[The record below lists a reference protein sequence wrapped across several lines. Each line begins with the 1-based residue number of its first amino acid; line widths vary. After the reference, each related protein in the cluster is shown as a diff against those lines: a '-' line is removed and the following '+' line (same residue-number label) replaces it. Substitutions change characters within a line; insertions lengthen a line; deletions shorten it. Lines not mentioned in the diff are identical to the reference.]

1 MLLAI
6 PHVVICTVKLVKYGW
21 EVAAGIV
28 VTWPWHEPW
37 HSVRFPELIN
47 CALSTCLASTITM
60 GSASSS
66 QIVVFITGKL
76 ALSLLTLVEYN
87 AGEPLLTLRSGANQ
101 GVGFECARNLLLSSP
116 DYHVIIGSRS
126 DKKGREA
133 LSILERQ
140 RYLKGTVEYVQIDV
154 TSDDS
159 VARAA
164 TRIKKSLGR
173 VDVLVNN
180 AGIGENPDDPPHVR
194 LRAVLATNT
203 VGPVLVTETFLP
215 LLRKSPKPRI
225 VFVSSSGGSLSGA
238 ADPQSPFYGSKTGLQ
253 FSRYRAS
260 KAALNMLLI
269 EYDKG
274 LRDEGFTVIGAD
286 PGLVAT
292 NFLDAA
298 KVRSLG
304 APEPAVGGATV
315 AEVIKGE
322 RDADLGRVVG
332 RYGVSP
338 W

>member
-1 MLLAI
+1 M
-6 PHVVICTVKLVKYGW
+6 
-21 EVAAGIV
+21 
-28 VTWPWHEPW
+28 
-37 HSVRFPELIN
+37 
-47 CALSTCLASTITM
+47 
-60 GSASSS
+60 
-66 QIVVFITGKL
+66 
-76 ALSLLTLVEYN
+76 VEY
-87 AGEPLLTLRSGANQ
+87 
-101 GVGFECARNLLLSSP
+101 
-116 DYHVIIGSRS
+116 I
-126 DKKGREA
+126 
-133 LSILERQ
+133 
-140 RYLKGTVEYVQIDV
+140 QIDV

-164 TRIKKSLGR
+164 TSIEERHGR
-173 VDVLVNN
+173 LDVLVNN
-180 AGIGENPDDPPHVR
+180 AAIGENPNDPSHIR

-203 VGPVLVTETFLP
+203 VGPVLVTETLLP
-215 LLRKSPKPRI
+215 LLRKSSKPRI
-225 VFVSSSGGSLSGA
+225 VFVSTSGGSLSGA

-286 PGLVAT
+286 PGLVAS

-322 RDADLGRVVG
+322 RDADIGRVVG